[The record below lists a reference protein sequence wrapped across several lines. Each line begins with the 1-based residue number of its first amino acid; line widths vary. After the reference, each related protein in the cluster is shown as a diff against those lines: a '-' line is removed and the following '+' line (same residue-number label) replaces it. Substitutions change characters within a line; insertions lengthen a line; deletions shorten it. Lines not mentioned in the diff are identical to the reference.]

1 MPLQQQP
8 AAEPQW
14 PPRSP
19 HEAAMSTPGGR
30 EKLRR
35 IAERTS
41 PSPSPLRGARAMKSS
56 RTLSN
61 ALSLGAADE
70 DDDEDE
76 DEETLQLKL
85 QEIQARLKLKKLQ
98 KDKSQAR
105 PASENT
111 TTSSLGSAPA
121 LVKGEPMRK
130 SADLQSNN
138 PEQSSTAPP
147 RPMVI
152 PASPVRRVQPPT
164 VQTSPSRV
172 LLGIDKGLKAKDISL
187 KRAPSLRRPTE
198 SATGNR
204 YLRTKANHD
213 SSQSSIEAPRPRS
226 FNERIAAARNEEEER
241 RERLER
247 IQKIRSNAFG
257 LSKDEMDQYKSS
269 AVVIPDEE
277 LRPPE
282 FSRDD
287 IVAGQSNPTWG
298 LKRSNT
304 TSGASSQRER
314 PQSGLASGNLTE
326 EKPEPESASFEVY
339 SSFHLSKRIVPHP
352 TLARQLKGKAMFG
365 LKDLLKTVKSPDY
378 ELPDVEED
386 IVVFA
391 IVASKSDPRSHKP
404 TDNGTKAPDRTK
416 YMVVTLVDLQWEL
429 ELFLFNSGFT
439 RFWKIPEGTVI
450 AILNPT
456 IMPPPAARAH
466 SGKFSLVINS
476 DADTIIE
483 IGTARDLGF
492 CKSMKKDGQLCNSWV
507 NKKRTE
513 FCEFHSNEIVR
524 KARSTRSE
532 LNQIGFGKEYTKKQ
546 KAPYRD
552 WSEPKSTKSG
562 MYDRETHSHWYAT
575 KSMSAAALIDGVAD
589 RKEREEAL
597 KRRLIAKEKEAKIM
611 KALSQTGSGTGQE
624 YMRTAGR
631 KVGVDSSAV
640 TSSSA
645 YPATQPQTVGETKPP
660 DARSLGL
667 VAPRGAEP
675 SIRLSPIKRKRPDSS
690 QSSRSGGGGGSGS
703 GGSTVSGL
711 GWGTSLKDKLA
722 RMKEGE
728 KLVRDEPASSPVKK
742 KTRFI
747 TDKGIREAGRESL
760 GEELTSRQVVLDDD
774 DDDELVIL
782 R

>member
-1 MPLQQQP
+1 MPPHQP

-19 HEAAMSTPGGR
+19 HEALISTPGGR

-35 IAERTS
+35 MAERTS
-41 PSPSPLRGARAMKSS
+41 PSPSPLRKSRAMNST

-61 ALSLGAADE
+61 ALSLGNE
-70 DDDEDE
+70 IDDEGDE

-98 KDKSQAR
+98 RDKSQAR
-105 PASENT
+105 SSASGST
-111 TTSSLGSAPA
+111 ATTSSLGSAPPLA
-121 LVKGEPMRK
+121 KG
-130 SADLQSNN
+130 D
-138 PEQSSTAPP
+138 APGTKAGP
-147 RPMVI
+147 KPGDTDQRPSVPTVI
-152 PASPVRRVQPPT
+152 PASPVRRVQPPSA
-164 VQTSPSRV
+164 QTSPSRV
-172 LLGIDKGLKAKDISL
+172 LLGIDKGLRAKDVSL

-198 SATGNR
+198 NQAAGNK
-204 YLRTKANHD
+204 YLRTSKTNHHD
-213 SSQSSIEAPRPRS
+213 SSQSSVEAPRPMS
-226 FNERIAAARNEEEER
+226 FNERLAAARGEEEER
-241 RERLER
+241 RERQER
-247 IQKIRSNAFG
+247 IRNIRTNAFG
-257 LSKDEMDQYKSS
+257 ISKDEMDKYKSA
-269 AVVIPDEE
+269 AVSIPDEE

-282 FSRDD
+282 FSRTD
-287 IVAGQSNPTWG
+287 ILGAQSNLAGG
-298 LKRSNT
+298 LRRSNT
-304 TSGASSQRER
+304 TSGVSSQREQQL
-314 PQSGLASGNLTE
+314 QSGVANENMAGN
-326 EKPEPESASFEVY
+326 KPEEPKESESASFEVY

-352 TLARQLKGKAMFG
+352 TLARHLKGKAMFG
-365 LKDLLKTVKSPDY
+365 IKDLLKQVKSPDY
-378 ELPDVEED
+378 ELPDLEED

-391 IVASKSDPRSHKP
+391 IVASKSEPRSHKAP
-404 TDNGTKAPDRTK
+404 ENGGTKNPERTK
-416 YMVVTLVDLQWEL
+416 YMVVTVVDLQWEL

-456 IMPPPAARAH
+456 IMPPPASRAH

-492 CKSMKKDGQLCNSWV
+492 CKSMKKDGKLCNSWV

-524 KARSTRSE
+524 KARSTRIE
-532 LNQIGFGKEYTKKQ
+532 LNQMGFGSEYRKKPTAR
-546 KAPYRD
+546 KNFDPMAMSNGR
-552 WSEPKSTKSG
+552 G
-562 MYDRETHSHWYAT
+562 AYDRETHSHWYAT
-575 KSMSAAALIDGVAD
+575 KSMSAADLIDGAAD

-597 KRRLIAKEKEAKIM
+597 KRRLIAREKEQQIM
-611 KALSQTGSGTGQE
+611 KALSKTGSGTGQE

-631 KVGVDSSAV
+631 KAGAIS
-640 TSSSA
+640 SSSA
-645 YPATQPQTVGETKPP
+645 ATSACSTQQSAQETKPP
-660 DARSLGL
+660 DARELGL
-667 VAPRGAEP
+667 LAPKGAET
-675 SIRLSPIKRKRPDSS
+675 SIRLSPIKRKRTDSS
-690 QSSRSGGGGGSGS
+690 LSSRSGGG
-703 GGSTVSGL
+703 TVSAL

-728 KLVRDEPASSPVKK
+728 KLVREEPQSPVKK

-747 TDKGIREAGRESL
+747 TEKGIREAGRESL
-760 GEELTSRQVVLDDD
+760 GEELMSRQVVLDDD